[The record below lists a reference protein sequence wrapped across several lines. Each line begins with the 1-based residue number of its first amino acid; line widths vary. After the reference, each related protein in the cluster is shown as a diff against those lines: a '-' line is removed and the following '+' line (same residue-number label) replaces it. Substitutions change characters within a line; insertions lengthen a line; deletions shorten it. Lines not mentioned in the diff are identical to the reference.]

1 MRLQTT
7 TSRYA
12 GTCTER
18 RSRATRRT
26 DAFRRASAALLFSVA
41 SAAAHGD
48 GFQRELLLRQQQS
61 DAFTLQ
67 LRQSQETL
75 FSRGGPGMESR
86 HLWERQRL
94 DNLGAQQ
101 LQSAIQPL
109 SADPEIA
116 RQLQPYQRQRA
127 ADERLLILPPPVV
140 RQVPGQR
147 PEHMARP
154 LPVPMGY

>member
-1 MRLQTT
+1 V
-7 TSRYA
+7 
-12 GTCTER
+12 
-18 RSRATRRT
+18 TRRT
-26 DAFRRASAALLFSVA
+26 DAFLRATAVVLFSAV

-48 GFQRELLLRQQQS
+48 GFQRELLQRQQQS

-75 FSRGGPGMESR
+75 FSRGGAGMESR

-94 DNLGAQQ
+94 DYLGAQQ

-127 ADERLLILPPPVV
+127 AEERQLLLPPPVV
-140 RQVPGQR
+140 RQAPGPR
-147 PEHMARP
+147 PEHVARP